1 MTHDEGQSRHLGPG
15 LSGALRTFAFWIAN
29 GTVGLPLLE
38 GLDYWADMRESPS
51 LMEGAFAVFANVLR
65 LDADG
70 NPVNAKEAEQRAA
83 MFIRQ
88 WSSSN
93 TLPAEPPLEHW
104 EVALY

>member
-1 MTHDEGQSRHLGPG
+1 MSIEEHGQHLSHG

-29 GTVGLPLLE
+29 GTVGHPLVDDL
-38 GLDYWADMRESPS
+38 GYWADMSESPS

-65 LDADG
+65 LDEAG
-70 NPVNAKEAEQRAA
+70 NPVNVQDAERRAA

-93 TLPAEPPLEHW
+93 RLPAEPPLQHW
-104 EVALY
+104 EVALH